1 MDSFIKFS
9 FHNSSLPDTS
19 IGVDLI
25 QDHSI
30 ELLSLGC
37 YYLNFRDA
45 IKEGDGERV
54 LRCWRYMLPIFIS
67 TRRKNY
73 AKEALLLISQ
83 HDYLLP
89 HRMAQQVI
97 WSRFVNIRGVP
108 GGNIPAD
115 LHNEHLNKICK
126 EAVRALGS
134 NKTEE
139 SVIRVG
145 KALGTII
152 PILSQFD
159 EDNGI
164 SLPVGRH
171 SEASINK
178 DRDLIIGDLMKNH
191 VFEFHKDRSLCGL
204 PKPKSLIT
212 NMSENDLHKWIK
224 KHLK

>member
-1 MDSFIKFS
+1 MRKKIIHDLCESVVDSFIKFS

-37 YYLNFRDA
+37 FYLNFRDA

-89 HRMAQQVI
+89 HRMAQVI

-108 GGNIPAD
+108 DGNIPAD
-115 LHNEHLNKICK
+115 LHNEHLNKISK

-178 DRDLIIGDLMKNH
+178 D
-191 VFEFHKDRSLCGL
+191 
-204 PKPKSLIT
+204 
-212 NMSENDLHKWIK
+212 
-224 KHLK
+224 